1 MWGLGRK
8 VGYLW
13 QNILNFKR
21 LAVGDR
27 REAFSSIWMNFRQL
41 CKKPQGTIERHI
53 GVNRHKKH

>member
-1 MWGLGRK
+1 MSELGRK

-27 REAFSSIWMNFRQL
+27 REAFSSIWIHV
-41 CKKPQGTIERHI
+41 KTGTEAITKNYGTPHSRE
-53 GVNRHKKH
+53 KQFFL